1 MLAAGEGENTPV
13 SGWTPWHSCGR
24 QHGRRRSILLPA
36 RLCEPRLPWDAD
48 ATATPFQGIA
58 RDVSVDL
65 GGTWVSCGIGAQFTA
80 SSRLSF
86 YGMLERSNGSDYQ
99 DDYRCSVGARCI
111 F

>member
-1 MLAAGEGENTPV
+1 M
-13 SGWTPWHSCGR
+13 
-24 QHGRRRSILLPA
+24 
-36 RLCEPRLPWDAD
+36 
-48 ATATPFQGIA
+48 A

>member
-1 MLAAGEGENTPV
+1 MRQEKGKILQSLVGRLGIRAGANMADGAASFYLHASVNHDFLG
-13 SGWTPWHSCGR
+13 
-24 QHGRRRSILLPA
+24 
-36 RLCEPRLPWDAD
+36 DAD
-48 ATATPFQGIA
+48 ATATPFQGMA

-86 YGMLERSNGSDYQ
+86 YGMLERSNGCDYQ